1 MAKNTNIAGV
11 KNSQSGRS
19 IGKMLRGGKKGGSQT
34 TGGYSGNAPRPGG
47 KKRFPDPKWPK
58 YRTGDA

>member
-1 MAKNTNIAGV
+1 MSKDTDKNIAGV

-34 TGGYSGNAPRPGG
+34 TGGYSGNSLRPKG
-47 KKRFPDPKWPK
+47 KRRFPQGK
-58 YRTGDA
+58 YKVGID